1 MEGLKSYQSV
11 MEGKLVQLRSYV
23 VQEFRLGRTV
33 ASLAQELEVNEETV
47 LRELI
52 DDYLH
57 YTQQIEHLLTGQ
69 PELLYHLAL
78 ARLLE
83 ILCSHSVS
91 DKNRLTAIKL
101 VLQLLPKIEGSES
114 QEGLSALRALLMSD
128 SDGG

>member
-1 MEGLKSYQSV
+1 
-11 MEGKLVQLRSYV
+11 MEGKLEQVRPYV
-23 VQEFRLGRTV
+23 VQEFRLGRDV
-33 ASLAQELEVNEETV
+33 ASLAQELGVKEESV

-57 YTQQIEHLLTGQ
+57 YTRQIEHLLTGQ
-69 PELLYHLAL
+69 PERLHHLAL

-83 ILCSHSVS
+83 ILCSQSVS

-114 QEGLSALRALLMSD
+114 QDRLSALRALLMSD